1 MCDKVWISGLFSN
14 IEIGMNQGSRTKYY
28 GQDWNPASLTLS
40 VPPQEVVDAMFRYR
54 EGFALSRS
62 ELPEAEAVFDEKRF
76 EKIVDIFMIGPFYAV
91 KGKLAEVLARFD
103 LGEGGLI
110 PFTIYRADLVTP
122 VEENIFLL
130 NFGARKNTIL
140 PEQSQNVRKG
150 VIRQATG
157 EQLWKVNEWFEEGDV
172 VMSQAAAKGADLWM
186 EVLVNNDK
194 LFVSDALAK
203 ALIEIGMKAVFDLKA
218 CTIAGV
224 A

>member
-1 MCDKVWISGLFSN
+1 M
-14 IEIGMNQGSRTKYY
+14 
-28 GQDWNPASLTLS
+28 
-40 VPPQEVVDAMFRYR
+40 
-54 EGFALSRS
+54 
-62 ELPEAEAVFDEKRF
+62 
-76 EKIVDIFMIGPFYAV
+76 
-91 KGKLAEVLARFD
+91 
-103 LGEGGLI
+103 
-110 PFTIYRADLVTP
+110 
-122 VEENIFLL
+122 
-130 NFGARKNTIL
+130 
-140 PEQSQNVRKG
+140 
-150 VIRQATG
+150 IRQATG